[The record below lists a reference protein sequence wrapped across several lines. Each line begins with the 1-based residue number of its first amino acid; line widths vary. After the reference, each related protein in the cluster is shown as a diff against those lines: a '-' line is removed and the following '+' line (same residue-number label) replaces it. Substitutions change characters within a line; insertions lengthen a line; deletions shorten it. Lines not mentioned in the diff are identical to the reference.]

1 NIVASPRGARSA
13 AIAVANAFVD
23 AYRQTGA
30 TIDVG
35 ANAVPA
41 FMAGT
46 NQIGFYAYGAGS
58 KINVA
63 AQHLSVDTDD
73 STLFRVA
80 GG

>member
-1 NIVASPRGARSA
+1 MHARS
-13 AIAVANAFVD
+13 
-23 AYRQTGA
+23 GA
-30 TIDVG
+30 TINVG

-41 FMAGT
+41 FMSGA
-46 NQIGFYAYGAGS
+46 NQIGFYAYGAP

-80 GG
+80 AARPTRARRRPAR